1 MYIYIYVY
9 IYIYTYIYVYIYH
22 GIYIYVVY
30 IYIHD
35 FLQIFQGQKI
45 QLHQLK
51 KIRQKG
57 DSKEIKNAVKS
68 K

>member
-1 MYIYIYVY
+1 MYIYIMVYIYMWY
-9 IYIYTYIYVYIYH
+9 IYIYTR
-22 GIYIYVVY
+22 
-30 IYIHD
+30 
-35 FLQIFQGQKI
+35 FSTNFPRTENEI
-45 QLHQLK
+45 QLDQLK

>member
-1 MYIYIYVY
+1 MYIYIYIHTYMYIYIMVY
-9 IYIYTYIYVYIYH
+9 IYIC
-22 GIYIYVVY
+22 GIYIYTR
-30 IYIHD
+30 
-35 FLQIFQGQKI
+35 FFTNFPRTENEI